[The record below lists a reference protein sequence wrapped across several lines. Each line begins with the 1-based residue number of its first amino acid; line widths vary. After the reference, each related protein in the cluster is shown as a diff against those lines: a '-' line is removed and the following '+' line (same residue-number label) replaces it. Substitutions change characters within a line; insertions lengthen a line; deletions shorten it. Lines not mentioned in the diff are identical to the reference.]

1 MRVRHCSTGLR
12 GVVTVPGD
20 KSISHRAVMLGAL
33 AQGTTVIDGFL
44 PGADCLATVACF
56 RRMGVAIH
64 DAGTRITVEGVG
76 LYGLKAPQEMLYVAN
91 SGTTMRLLLGLL
103 AGQSFTTTL
112 TGDTSVNRRP
122 MRRVVEPLRAMGAD
136 ISGSSGGEY
145 APLVVRPVPR
155 LRGIA
160 YRLPVASAQVKSAL
174 LLAGLYADG
183 HTVVEEPV
191 PTRDHTEIMLRH
203 FGVPV
208 VQDGRRCTVHGG
220 AALTAQH
227 VVVPGDISSAAFLLV
242 AALLVPGSEITLRRV
257 GINLTRTGIIDVLRR
272 MGGDIEIVA
281 PGVVNGEAWADVR
294 VRASR
299 LHGVEIG
306 GDLIPRLID
315 EIPILAVAAAFA
327 TGTTVIRD
335 AAELRVKESDRI
347 AVLAEG
353 LGRLGAKV
361 DSRPDGL
368 VVHGGA
374 SLSGTFLDSHGDHRM
389 AMAWAVAGLAATGE
403 TVVEPDDCIPVSFP
417 GFADELRRLGAQV
430 R

>member
-1 MRVRHCSTGLR
+1 M
-12 GVVTVPGD
+12 
-20 KSISHRAVMLGAL
+20 ILGAL
-33 AQGTTVIDGFL
+33 ARGTTVVDGFL
-44 PGADCLATVACF
+44 AGADCLATVDCL
-56 RRMGVAIH
+56 RQMGVTIERQERRVAVH
-64 DAGTRITVEGVG
+64 GAGLTG
-76 LYGLKAPQEMLYVAN
+76 LQAPAAPLYVGN
-91 SGTTMRLLLGLL
+91 SGTTIRLLLGVL
-103 AGQSFTTTL
+103 AGQRFSASIG
-112 TGDTSVNRRP
+112 GDASVNRRP

-145 APLVVRPVPR
+145 APLAVRPVPR

-183 HTVVEEPV
+183 HTVVEEPA